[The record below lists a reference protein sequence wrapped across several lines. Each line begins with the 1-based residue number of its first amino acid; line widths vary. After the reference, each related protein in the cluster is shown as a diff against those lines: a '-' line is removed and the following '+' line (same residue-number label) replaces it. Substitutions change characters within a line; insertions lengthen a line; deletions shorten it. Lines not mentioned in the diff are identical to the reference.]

1 MLYGTRRYLLRSD
14 ERESPMRHVLI
25 APILLAM
32 ATLAACTGSA
42 RQEDANKELVRAFT
56 AAVNAAD
63 WEALDG
69 LVAENLVR
77 HSEATGGPPVTSRAD
92 FVRLQQRFQE
102 SFPDQ
107 QVTLEALV
115 AEADRVAALAR
126 YRGTN
131 TGPLAGAAPTG
142 RPVDAPFLS
151 IFRIDG
157 GRIAEMWVEWD
168 NLALYSQL
176 GRSPPADGL
185 TVVDRY
191 LAAHRAGDVDA
202 LLKLHTGDAMFTVE
216 GRPPFAGWEALRALY
231 GWDAALGSELE
242 FGDVTLDGDL
252 LRIGTAVDGN
262 RLLRELGIREVR
274 YRAGLRIKL
283 RGELIQG
290 IYVPGFDEPSQQAV
304 DEAFRPVIAWLGER
318 DPQALAALLPDGRF
332 RYDAASAARWLEVV
346 AAWRGATAPEP
357 PSN

>member
-1 MLYGTRRYLLRSD
+1 
-14 ERESPMRHVLI
+14 MRHVLT
-25 APILLAM
+25 APILLTMAM
-32 ATLAACTGSA
+32 LAACTGSA
-42 RQEDANKELVRAFT
+42 RQEEANKELVRAF
-56 AAVNAAD
+56 AAALNAAD

-69 LVAENLVR
+69 IVAEDLVR

-92 FVRLQQRFQE
+92 FVRLQQRFRE

-107 QVTLEALV
+107 QVTLESLI
-115 AEADRVAALAR
+115 AEEDRVAALAR

-142 RPVDAPFLS
+142 RPVSASFLS
-151 IFRIDG
+151 IFRIEED
-157 GRIAEMWVEWD
+157 RIAEMWVEWD

-185 TVVDRY
+185 AVLDRY
-191 LAAHRAGDVDA
+191 LAAHLAGDVEA

-216 GRPPFAGWEALRALY
+216 GRPPLAGWDALRALY
-231 GWDAALGSELE
+231 GWDTALGSELE
-242 FGDVTLDGDL
+242 FADVALDGDL
-252 LRIGTAVDGN
+252 LRVGAAVERN
-262 RLLRELGIREVR
+262 RLFGELGVPEVR
-274 YRAGLRIKL
+274 YRPGLRIKL

-304 DEAFRPVIAWLGER
+304 DEAFRPVLAWLGEH
-318 DPQALAALLPDGRF
+318 DPATLAALLPDGRF

-346 AAWRGATAPEP
+346 AAWRAATAPEP
-357 PSN
+357 AAN